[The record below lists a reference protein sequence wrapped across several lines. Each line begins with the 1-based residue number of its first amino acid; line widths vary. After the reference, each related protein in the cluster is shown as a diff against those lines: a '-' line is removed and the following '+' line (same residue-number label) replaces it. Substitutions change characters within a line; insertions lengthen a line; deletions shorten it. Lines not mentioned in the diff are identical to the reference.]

1 MGQTNFFIN
10 FTEFELDF
18 TRKIL
23 FSLLIL
29 PFVHWVK
36 FEWRIKIEQKS
47 LFRLHVSSYPPFKYI
62 YVYTH
67 IHIYNET
74 KSIEPRNYT
83 MAMILHVRCAF
94 KCTYTSHHTTHTHT
108 HTPHSDNSGNFLICI
123 VIFFLSLS
131 SACSLIAQRTA
142 TFYFLLNLQIPLP
155 SPFTRY
161 FTRLLLLTANQYQI
175 LYSARQCSG
184 DNGPWD
190 NNNSAAKE
198 GKKFRESSIDSL
210 DAIIVLARGI
220 DDPFLHSFLSF
231 FLLFLL

>member
-29 PFVHWVK
+29 PFVHWVI

-108 HTPHSDNSGNFLICI
+108 HTPHSDNFRQFLDMYRY
-123 VIFFLSLS
+123 FFSLSLFS
-131 SACSLIAQRTA
+131 MFAYCSTYRYVLFFIKS
-142 TFYFLLNLQIPLP
+142 IDPPPLP
-155 SPFTRY
+155 FYTLFYTFTI
-161 FTRLLLLTANQYQI
+161 TH
-175 LYSARQCSG
+175 
-184 DNGPWD
+184 
-190 NNNSAAKE
+190 
-198 GKKFRESSIDSL
+198 RESISNT
-210 DAIIVLARGI
+210 
-220 DDPFLHSFLSF
+220 
-231 FLLFLL
+231 LLCSAMQRRQWSVG

>member
-29 PFVHWVK
+29 LFVHWVK

-83 MAMILHVRCAF
+83 MAMILRVRCAF
-94 KCTYTSHHTTHTHT
+94 KRTYTPHHTTHTHT
-108 HTPHSDNSGNFLICI
+108 HHIQTISGNFLICI
-123 VIFFLSLS
+123 VIFFFSLS
-131 SACSLIAQRTA
+131 SAYCSTYRYVLFFIKS
-142 TFYFLLNLQIPLP
+142 IDPP
-155 SPFTRY
+155 SPPLLHAILHVYYSPRINIKY
-161 FTRLLLLTANQYQI
+161 FTLLGNV
-175 LYSARQCSG
+175 
-184 DNGPWD
+184 
-190 NNNSAAKE
+190 AATM
-198 GKKFRESSIDSL
+198 
-210 DAIIVLARGI
+210 VRGI
-220 DDPFLHSFLSF
+220 IIIQQRRKGKNFGNRRAVRLIRWTR
-231 FLLFLL
+231 

>member
-1 MGQTNFFIN
+1 MGQTNSYFFIN
-10 FTEFELDF
+10 FIELDF

-94 KCTYTSHHTTHTHT
+94 KRTYTLHHTTHTHT
-108 HTPHSDNSGNFLICI
+108 HTTFRQFRQFLDMYRY
-123 VIFFLSLS
+123 FFSLSL
-131 SACSLIAQRTA
+131 QHV
-142 TFYFLLNLQIPLP
+142 
-155 SPFTRY
+155 
-161 FTRLLLLTANQYQI
+161 RLLLNVPLRFIFY
-175 LYSARQCSG
+175 
-184 DNGPWD
+184 
-190 NNNSAAKE
+190 
-198 GKKFRESSIDSL
+198 
-210 DAIIVLARGI
+210 
-220 DDPFLHSFLSF
+220 
-231 FLLFLL
+231 